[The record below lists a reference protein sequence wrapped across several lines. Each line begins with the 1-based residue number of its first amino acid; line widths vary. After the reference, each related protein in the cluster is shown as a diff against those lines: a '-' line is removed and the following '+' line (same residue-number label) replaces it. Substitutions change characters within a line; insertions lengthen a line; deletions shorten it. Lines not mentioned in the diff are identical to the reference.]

1 MSKRTR
7 EIKSGVNDIVDGLV
21 NIFSPE
27 RALSRRNAR
36 AEMSAGGYDGGSVSS
51 AIFQEVITRV
61 TDADSSV
68 IWTRDRIVERSRDS
82 VRNIPIA
89 TGLIKRICDHSI
101 GDRGLALHS
110 QIDREYLGWE
120 PERAVEWQQEAESI
134 WKYFSESKESDL
146 NREHTIAEKTYLT
159 LQSELEGGDCFT
171 QHVSKKR
178 AGSEFNLKLQSIE
191 GEYCSNP
198 DRKSNTDR
206 LVEGVEKDND
216 GAPIKYW
223 FSQYH
228 PGDRINYNTNKWVDR
243 KIFDTRGRRNIL
255 HHFDKIRFGQ
265 TRGIPVLGPVT
276 GKLLQIGRLSNA
288 ELMAAVINS
297 FYTIIV
303 QGKVSDTTQN
313 RKNPSADENLT
324 NDEKLTLGS
333 GSIARVKPGTEIES
347 FDPKRPNL
355 DFIKFFESMVA
366 EIGAAVGVPKS
377 LILMQFDKSYSASRG
392 EVLLAWVYFL
402 AKRTHIAVNFCQ
414 PTYEALI
421 DEAVSKGMLIAPGY
435 FLDNRIRRAY
445 LGSAYGQ
452 WTGPTRPAIDE
463 LKEAKAYE
471 LFNNIGAMS
480 LQEIIT
486 RTTGKDV
493 NRVTDQIA
501 KEHAMRVAAGLEV
514 KESEGITDQDII
526 DEENEGNET

>member
-1 MSKRTR
+1 MSKKT
-7 EIKSGVNDIVDGLV
+7 SGIQKTIDRAINTISPSWGLK
-21 NIFSPE
+21 
-27 RALSRRNAR
+27 RQNAR
-36 AEMSAGGYDGGSVSS
+36 SEMSAGGYDSGSVSS
-51 AIFQEVITRV
+51 AIFQEVITRI

-68 IWTRDRIVERSRDS
+68 IWDRDRIVERSRDN
-82 VRNIPIA
+82 VRNVPVA

-110 QIDREYLGWE
+110 QVDREFLGWE
-120 PERAVEWQQEAESI
+120 QEQAIEWQQQAESI

-171 QHVSKKR
+171 LFANKKR
-178 AGSEFNLKLQSIE
+178 AGSEFLLKLQSIE

-198 DRKSNTDR
+198 NRKTNTDE
-206 LVEGVEKDND
+206 LVEGVQKDKD
-216 GAPIKYW
+216 GSASKYW

-228 PGDRINYNTNKWVDR
+228 PGDRINFNSNNWDSR

-255 HHFDKIRFGQ
+255 HHYDKIRLGQ

-303 QGKVSDTTQN
+303 QGKVSDTAPN
-313 RKNPSADENLT
+313 RKNPSADSNLSD
-324 NDEKLTLGS
+324 DEKLTLGS
-333 GSIARVKPGTEIES
+333 GSIMRVKPGTEIKS
-347 FDPKRPNL
+347 FDPNRPNL

-377 LILMQFDKSYSASRG
+377 LILMSFDKSYSASRG

-402 AKRTHIAVNFCQ
+402 SKRTHIAVNFCQ

-435 FLDNRIRRAY
+435 FTDNRIRRAY

-463 LKEAKAYE
+463 LKEAKAFE
-471 LFNNIGAMS
+471 LFNDMGAMS

-501 KEHAMRVAAGLEV
+501 KEHAMRVEAGLESG
-514 KESEGITDQDII
+514 ESEGITDQDIT